1 MYQNYTM
8 VKIQRKH
15 STFSAPVAMACILS
29 GNICLCVYYIYDI
42 FMYQYI
48 FLNHMYQ
55 WNNSSDH
62 KLTSDNTCT
71 NL

>member
-29 GNICLCVYYIYDI
+29 GNICVCITFMTFLCTGTFY
-42 FMYQYI
+42 
-48 FLNHMYQ
+48 
-55 WNNSSDH
+55 
-62 KLTSDNTCT
+62 
-71 NL
+71 